1 MIRIA
6 KRTHSKEE
14 LEKAKKY
21 HDTFEAKQELY
32 ELMKKIMIVTNHGYE
47 DDDYTETVNLD
58 IGDGTLSY
66 DPYYQKL
73 TYYDSN
79 DCEYEVKEDDLE
91 TVQELVKELRK
102 RFKAFEGGI
111 KEKRKKLAEDFFSKP
126 IDKIFEHEE

>member
-6 KRTHSKEE
+6 KKAYNKEE
-14 LEKAKKY
+14 IEKAKKY

-32 ELMKKIMIVTNHGYE
+32 ELMKKIMIVTDHGYE
-47 DDDYTETVNLD
+47 DDDYTKTVNLD

-79 DCEYEVKEDDLE
+79 DCECEVKEDDLE
-91 TVQELVKELRK
+91 TVQNLIKELGK
-102 RFKAFEGGI
+102 RFEAFEKGI
-111 KEKRKKLAEDFFSKP
+111 KERRKNLAEGFFSKP
-126 IDKIFEHEE
+126 IDKILKQE